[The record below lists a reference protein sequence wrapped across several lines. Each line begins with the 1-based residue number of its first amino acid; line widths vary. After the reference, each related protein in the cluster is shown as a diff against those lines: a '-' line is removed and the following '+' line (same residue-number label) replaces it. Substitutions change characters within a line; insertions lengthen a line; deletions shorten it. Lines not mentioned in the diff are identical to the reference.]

1 MPTYNR
7 QFTKTPYGT
16 DITVV
21 NLTGSDLAE
30 GTVVCLD
37 TTAANLVAAYD
48 GYSVVL
54 PATGGNPDTPVGVL
68 LETAKASGGQ
78 ARLRGFGPIVPV
90 VCDGA
95 VTVKGLVDASV
106 TTAGR
111 VKAHTAA
118 KVSMGMAMMTG
129 ADGDT
134 IEVML
139 FGPAPNA

>member
-1 MPTYNR
+1 MAFNR
-7 QFTKTPYGT
+7 QFPKTPHGT
-16 DITVV
+16 DIGVI
-21 NLTGSDLAE
+21 NLTGADITE
-30 GTVVCLD
+30 GSVVCLD
-37 TTAANLVAAYD
+37 TTAANLVPTYD
-48 GYSVVL
+48 GFSVVL
-54 PATGGNPDTPVGVL
+54 PATGGNPDTPLGVL
-68 LETAKASGGQ
+68 LENAKASGGQ
-78 ARLRGFGPIVPV
+78 ARCRTFGPIVPV

-134 IEVML
+134 ILVML
-139 FGPAPNA
+139 LGPAPNA